1 MPASP
6 WDNLNPVFSTR
17 VQQMI
22 AASGGL
28 LAPGSGY
35 RTIQEQA
42 KLYADY
48 KAGSHSQAKAAAP
61 GRSNH
66 NHGLAMDLVDT
77 RTGGA
82 VQAGSAADRWLKA
95 NAARFGLHQAVK
107 GEAWHVELIDDD
119 EAGAAIRG
127 AVAVG
132 ALAPGSRSSPSRP
145 RTRCTTASAR

>member
-35 RTIQEQA
+35 RTIQQQA
-42 KLYADY
+42 KLRRLE
-48 KAGSHSQAKAAAP
+48 GRQARPGPAAAP

-145 RTRCTTASAR
+145 RTRCTTVSAR